1 MGFVSN
7 NLANGRAFRILMT
20 MRPIGARVRVGR
32 SRSVHEGMGVVRALE
47 KAKAERDSLPKNIM
61 VDDGNEFFDHALAAR
76 AMGHGVQ
83 MCFIR
88 PGREVKNAFIESFD
102 GRLRDE
108 YLRVDWFAALG
119 CP

>member
-47 KAKAERDSLPKNIM
+47 KAKAERDSLPKKRHRRVLATRNN
-61 VDDGNEFFDHALAAR
+61 GNRDALT
-76 AMGHGVQ
+76 G
-83 MCFIR
+83 
-88 PGREVKNAFIESFD
+88 
-102 GRLRDE
+102 
-108 YLRVDWFAALG
+108 
-119 CP
+119 